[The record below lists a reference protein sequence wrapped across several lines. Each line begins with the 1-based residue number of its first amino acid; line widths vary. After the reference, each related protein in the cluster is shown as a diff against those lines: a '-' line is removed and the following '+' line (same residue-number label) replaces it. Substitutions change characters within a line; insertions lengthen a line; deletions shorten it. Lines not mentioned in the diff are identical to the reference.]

1 MARRRPSD
9 TEIIEAIKD
18 SIQRHGVISSQRK
31 MTELVLRELR
41 RHDSDYA
48 VGEQKVRR
56 LTIKHDL
63 ANIEIRG
70 RDTRAKTSA
79 GACPVC
85 GGKTK
90 RIRNLTVYGGTV
102 TMGYKCTVCGYWTG
116 LKQRVPTLYVF
127 SPK

>member
-18 SIQRHGVISSQRK
+18 ALQRHGVISSQKK

-41 RHDSDYA
+41 RHDSDYV

-56 LTIKHDL
+56 LTIKNDL
-63 ANIEIRG
+63 ANIQIHG

-102 TMGYKCTVCGYWTG
+102 TVGYKCDTCGYWTG
-116 LKQRVPTLYVF
+116 LRQRVPTLYVF